1 MDLEAT
7 GLSRRHLLH
16 TLMFGAASLLAACSQ
31 ATPTPAAPTSAPA
44 AAPTTAPAP
53 APTTAAAPAPTTAA
67 AAKPASGVKLT
78 VLTHWGDQDQL
89 SVLTPL
95 FDQYQQQTG
104 VTIDHQTV
112 AFADLLTRIT
122 AGRVGG
128 PAPDI
133 YHFYNLWMPDFVASS
148 LLQMP
153 PPDAVSDVKKS
164 WSQGSVDGATYKDQ
178 IWGYPTEVDNYLL
191 IYNKQLLQEAGV
203 SKPPAT
209 FDELKDAAVK
219 ATKKDASG
227 KITQTGFLFLSGWD
241 SGVVHPF
248 TALLWSDGGEY
259 AAKDYSQVTFNQQP
273 GMDVLTLQTDIIKG
287 GGGDT
292 GFSKTDDFIAGKAA
306 MTIMANWWG
315 AALRKGAPG
324 GIQNV
329 GVAPI
334 PTKGSGKSTTLQYN
348 WIWGVDKN
356 SKNAADSWKFL
367 QWLNSPQN
375 GGSSPM
381 GIYLT
386 KGLNAIPSRTSDQQ
400 SHADVLNDAFV
411 KPFVDAL
418 PNSRTEPIIPGGQ
431 EIKSGLQKQ
440 VEAAWFG
447 QKDPKAALDTAAQD
461 ANRILKEKA
470 AG

>member
-1 MDLEAT
+1 MDLEHPE
-7 GLSRRHLLH
+7 LSRRRFLH
-16 TLMFGAASLLAACSQ
+16 TVLVGSGVAALLAACQPAPPAS
-31 ATPTPAAPTSAPA
+31 APTTAPAAAPTSAPA
-44 AAPTTAPAP
+44 AAPTSAP
-53 APTTAAAPAPTTAA
+53 A

-95 FDQYQQQTG
+95 FQQYQQQTG

-112 AFADLLTRIT
+112 AFDDLLTRIT

-133 YHFYNLWMPDFVASS
+133 YHFYNLWMPDFVGSG
-148 LLQMP
+148 LIQP
-153 PPDAVSDVKKS
+153 PPADVTNDVKKA
-164 WSQGSVDGATYKDQ
+164 WSQGSIDGVTYKDQ

-191 IYNKQLLQEAGV
+191 IYNKKMLQEAGI

-209 FDELKDAAVK
+209 FDDLKDAAIK
-219 ATKKDASG
+219 TTKKDSTG
-227 KITQTGFLFLSGWD
+227 KIIQTGFLFLSGWD

-259 AAKDYSQVTFNQQP
+259 AAKDYSQVLFNEQP
-273 GMDVLTLQTDIIKG
+273 GLDVLNLQTDIIKSG
-287 GGGDT
+287 GADT
-292 GFSKTDDFIAGKAA
+292 GFSKTDDFVAGKAA

-315 AALRKGAPG
+315 AALRKGAQG
-324 GIQNV
+324 GIENV
-329 GVAPI
+329 GVAPM
-334 PTKGSGKSTTLQYN
+334 PTHGSGKPTTLQYN
-348 WIWGVDKN
+348 WLWGVDKN
-356 SKNAADSWKFL
+356 SKNTEESWKFA

-375 GGSSPM
+375 AGSSPM

-400 SHADVLNDAFV
+400 AHADVLNDAFV

-431 EIKSGLQKQ
+431 EIKTGLQKQ

-447 QKDPKAALDTAAQD
+447 QKDAKAALDTAAQD

-470 AG
+470 QG